1 MNKDLESNS
10 SAQAQ
15 SGPVKPMPSGLEKVR
30 ALGAVVAILGASL
43 GVNVGDA
50 LAARPPI
57 LDTEDK
63 PAADQLKLNSTQY
76 KLDATQHKFG
86 VNQFKVDAKQE
97 KLGAGQIK
105 LDAKQ
110 HKLNA
115 SQYKLDADQMKI
127 GAPIGK

>member
-10 SAQAQ
+10 SAQAR
-15 SGPVKPMPSGLEKVR
+15 SEPVKPMTSGLEKVR

-50 LAARPPI
+50 LAVRPPV

-63 PAADQLKLNSTQY
+63 PAANQLKLKSSQY
-76 KLDATQHKFG
+76 KLDAKQH
-86 VNQFKVDAKQE
+86 

-105 LDAKQ
+105 LDATQ
-110 HKLNA
+110 RKLDA
-115 SQYKLDADQMKI
+115 SQYKLDANQMKI